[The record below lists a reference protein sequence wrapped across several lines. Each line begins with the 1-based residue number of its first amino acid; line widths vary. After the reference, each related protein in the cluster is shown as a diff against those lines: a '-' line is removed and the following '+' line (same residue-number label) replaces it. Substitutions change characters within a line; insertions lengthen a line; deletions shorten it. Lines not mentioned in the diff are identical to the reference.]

1 MIQLLRIRDAT
12 GEQFPVGPLD
22 LAALAFEMQILG
34 EISSPLVK
42 YSASPSAQRLL
53 LPVSVLTDASF
64 FLLEKVLKTVH
75 PIGAAGQ
82 EELDTTAL
90 KPSFVGPGSE
100 VTWL

>member
-1 MIQLLRIRDAT
+1 MR
-12 GEQFPVGPLD
+12 V
-22 LAALAFEMQILG
+22 
-34 EISSPLVK
+34 
-42 YSASPSAQRLL
+42 
-53 LPVSVLTDASF
+53 F

-75 PIGAAGQ
+75 SIGAAGQ